1 MTYKNVLCEVK
12 EGLAVVTINRP
23 GVLNALNEETI
34 SELIDVFCKIKQDDA
49 VGAVVITGAGEK
61 AFVAGADIKELSQKN
76 SLTGKDFVLKGQM
89 CLNIIENLGKPVI
102 AAINGFALGGGC
114 EIAMACT
121 MRIAAQNA
129 KLGQPEINLGLIPGF
144 GGTQRLPRLV
154 GKGNAAE
161 LALTGDMI
169 SAEEAHR
176 MGLVN
181 KVVPRGEALGEAEKI
196 ARKILAKSPVTV
208 RLILEAVNRGVEVGL
223 PEALNLEAN
232 LFGIACA
239 TEDMK
244 EGTKA
249 FLEKRKP
256 DFKGE

>member
-1 MTYKNVLCEVK
+1 MTYKNVLYEVK
-12 EGLAVVTINRP
+12 ERLAVVTINRP

-89 CLNIIENLGKPVI
+89 CLNIMENLGKPVI

-129 KLGQPEINLGLIPGF
+129 KFGQPEINLGLIPGF

>member
-1 MTYKNVLCEVK
+1 MTYKNVLYEVK
-12 EGLAVVTINRP
+12 ERLAVVTINRP

-89 CLNIIENLGKPVI
+89 CLNIMENLGKPVI

>member
-34 SELIDVFCKIKQDDA
+34 SELIDVFCKIKQDDT
-49 VGAVVITGAGEK
+49 VGAVVITGTGEK

>member
-1 MTYKNVLCEVK
+1 MTYKNVLYEVK
-12 EGLAVVTINRP
+12 ERLAVVTINRP

-34 SELIDVFCKIKQDDA
+34 SELIDVFYKIKQDDA

-89 CLNIIENLGKPVI
+89 CLNIMENLGKPVI

-208 RLILEAVNRGVEVGL
+208 RLILEAVNRGLEVGL